1 MAKNTFKDWSVPQL
15 EQKKK
20 ISSVIRWLNVG
31 IFIAFVFLTNQMDPN
46 MVTNEKLM
54 AYGFMAL
61 SMIVAI
67 AQSVTINHIKT
78 ELARRV
84 K

>member
-1 MAKNTFKDWSVPQL
+1 MTKNTFKNWTTQQL

-46 MVTNEKLM
+46 ILTNEKLV

-67 AQSVTINHIKT
+67 AQSITISNIRE
-78 ELARRV
+78 ELSQRR
-84 K
+84 